1 MARRMDRGASV
12 GGTKKT
18 KLSTK
23 QNNKKK
29 TVTWTTNCSRNKN
42 SHTLSRSWWGSFS
55 TSPPPSP
62 SDRSF
67 LQNIGRTEKQK
78 KKSDAKQNVLPVN
91 ELACARGILFVYFLF
106 AGTSAFSAPLL
117 LARLAIFVC
126 VFVRDFFFFSFLSS
140 GRQSEWSTALKLLV
154 LFFQTWRPSG
164 IFAYTCTCFESCC
177 SWQLDALGYCF
188 MLVV

>member
-23 QNNKKK
+23 QNKKKQWRELPTAAVIRTLIPFPVRDEDPSPPVLLPLRRTALSCKTSEEQKNKKK
-29 TVTWTTNCSRNKN
+29 KRCKTKCPAGEWTGLCARNIICLFPVRRNKCLFGTIVAC
-42 SHTLSRSWWGSFS
+42 SLGHFRMCFCSW
-55 TSPPPSP
+55 
-62 SDRSF
+62 
-67 LQNIGRTEKQK
+67 
-78 KKSDAKQNVLPVN
+78 
-91 ELACARGILFVYFLF
+91 
-106 AGTSAFSAPLL
+106 
-117 LARLAIFVC
+117 
-126 VFVRDFFFFSFLSS
+126 FFFFSFLSS